1 MAGLAARPAFDFEG
15 VMTEQ
20 APIRWTRL
28 DGTSVPIERLDLHE
42 LVAAH
47 QQLLSGDWSAE
58 DTRLLVAAIERELA
72 LRWRR
77 PATAGKA
84 HDPGETPRAA

>member
-1 MAGLAARPAFDFEG
+1 MSDPS
-15 VMTEQ
+15 T
-20 APIRWTRL
+20 IRWTRL

-58 DTRLLVAAIERELA
+58 DTRLLVAAIEKELE
-72 LRWRR
+72 LRWKRDAES
-77 PATAGKA
+77 PAAEDSDAEDGS
-84 HDPGETPRAA
+84 PRAA

>member
-1 MAGLAARPAFDFEG
+1 MNEHRA
-15 VMTEQ
+15 
-20 APIRWTRL
+20 IRWTRL

-47 QQLLSGDWSAE
+47 QQLLAGSWSTE
-58 DTRLLVAAIERELA
+58 DTRLLLAAIERELE

-77 PATAGKA
+77 PAAGSKA
-84 HDPGETPRAA
+84 ELPESEDESHRAA

>member
-1 MAGLAARPAFDFEG
+1 MNESRA
-15 VMTEQ
+15 V
-20 APIRWTRL
+20 RWTRL

-47 QQLLSGDWSAE
+47 QQLLTGSWGAE
-58 DTRLLVAAIERELA
+58 DTRLLLAAIERELE

-77 PATAGKA
+77 PATHRRAERPESEDES
-84 HDPGETPRAA
+84 HRAA

>member
-1 MAGLAARPAFDFEG
+1 
-15 VMTEQ
+15 MTN
-20 APIRWTRL
+20 PSSIRWTRL

-58 DTRLLVAAIERELA
+58 DTRLLVAAIEKELA

-77 PATAGKA
+77 HAAPGETE
-84 HDPGETPRAA
+84 DPGQTPRAA

>member
-1 MAGLAARPAFDFEG
+1 MHEHRP
-15 VMTEQ
+15 V
-20 APIRWTRL
+20 RWTRL

-47 QQLLSGDWSAE
+47 QQLLSGSWDAE
-58 DTRLLVAAIERELA
+58 DTRLLVAAIEKELE

-77 PATAGKA
+77 NRPRPDAAA
-84 HDPGETPRAA
+84 DDEVDDSHRAA

>member
-1 MAGLAARPAFDFEG
+1 MSVDDFR
-15 VMTEQ
+15 
-20 APIRWTRL
+20 AIRWTRL

-47 QQLLSGDWSAE
+47 QQLLTGSWSAE
-58 DTRLLVAAIERELA
+58 DTRLLLTAIEHELA

-77 PATAGKA
+77 PA
-84 HDPGETPRAA
+84 DPGAPSTHDDESERAA

>member
-1 MAGLAARPAFDFEG
+1 MDEHR
-15 VMTEQ
+15 
-20 APIRWTRL
+20 PIRWTRL

-47 QQLLSGDWSAE
+47 QQLLTGAWSAE
-58 DTRLLVAAIERELA
+58 DTRLLMAAIERELE

-77 PATAGKA
+77 PGAEHGTQ
-84 HDPGETPRAA
+84 DPDSEDESHRAA

>member
-1 MAGLAARPAFDFEG
+1 MDVSRS
-15 VMTEQ
+15 V
-20 APIRWTRL
+20 RWTRL

-47 QQLLSGDWSAE
+47 QQLLSGSWGVE
-58 DTRLLVAAIERELA
+58 DTRLLLAAIEQELE

-77 PATAGKA
+77 PAAK
-84 HDPGETPRAA
+84 RAAKPPETEDETHRAA

>member
-1 MAGLAARPAFDFEG
+1 VDDFR
-15 VMTEQ
+15 
-20 APIRWTRL
+20 AIRWTRL

-47 QQLLSGDWSAE
+47 QQLLTGSWSAE
-58 DTRLLVAAIERELA
+58 DTRLLLTAIEHELA

-77 PATAGKA
+77 PAN
-84 HDPGETPRAA
+84 PGAPSANHPDDESERAA